1 MSGKYHQYSH
11 ISCNSRFRQCST
23 TGTILTK
30 PIITTLHNVVIN
42 YLGIKGHVKISF
54 KSRFCHGYTIIV
66 EKSAPVSHWSI
77 QSGDLRESH
86 YTLLFQSLCLFPSVD
101 HVTNDTRFIWLY
113 DFGYFS
119 TTGMLPD
126 FLLFLETQNLI
137 DFPH

>member
-30 PIITTLHNVVIN
+30 PIITTLHNVLIN

-66 EKSAPVSHWSI
+66 EKSAPVSHWSL
-77 QSGDLRESH
+77 QSCDLRESH
-86 YTLLFQSLCLFPSVD
+86 YGGTASRGGSPVLGQLLYWDNAIFHISQRLNS
-101 HVTNDTRFIWLY
+101 
-113 DFGYFS
+113 FS
-119 TTGMLPD
+119 GNKKSPVYR
-126 FLLFLETQNLI
+126 
-137 DFPH
+137 